1 METKI
6 KEKINELIEN
16 LEHSDKEAQ
25 DKSAKAL
32 VEIGDPAVE
41 LLIEY
46 LRYREEKSTVHIGVA
61 NILSKIGTK
70 KVVDLLLEKLMD
82 YNWRVRTAAAMAIKE
97 IGDSRVIDPLLQI
110 LFKDERRDNREYAE
124 VALGEIGEPVV
135 EQLIRALKDEEPD
148 IRVRAARLLGK
159 IKDFRAIKPLTEV
172 LSKDGNFDVKMVA
185 KRALEKIGVKTE

>member
-41 LLIEY
+41 ILIEY
-46 LRYREEKSTVHIGVA
+46 LRYREEKSTVHIRVA

-124 VALGEIGEPVV
+124 VVLGEIGEPVV
-135 EQLIRALKDEEPD
+135 EQLIQALKDEEPD

-159 IKDFRAIKPLTEV
+159 IKDFRAVKPLTEV